1 MSLACGLG
9 VPTSLPCVLGIL
21 WHVDPLALGDLE
33 LSEDLFI
40 VIIAKIVGVVE
51 LVVGLGPDELL

>member
-1 MSLACGLG
+1 MSPANVLGL
-9 VPTSLPCVLGIL
+9 PTSLASGLGII